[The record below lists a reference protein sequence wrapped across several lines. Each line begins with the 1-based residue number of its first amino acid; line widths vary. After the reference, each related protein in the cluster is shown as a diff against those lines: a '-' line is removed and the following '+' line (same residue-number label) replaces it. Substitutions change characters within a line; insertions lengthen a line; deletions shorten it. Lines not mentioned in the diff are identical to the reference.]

1 MYIWFYYVTNGK
13 KNSASTIELWL
24 HLRELLMSKKL
35 ESHLAIASYI
45 SYTSF
50 SFLHFFQLAY
60 QTPLYAHN
68 SIVQAELF
76 TILLHTC
83 MH

>member
-1 MYIWFYYVTNGK
+1 MHIWFYYVTNGK
-13 KNSASTIELWL
+13 KNLSIYYWVMAA
-24 HLRELLMSKKL
+24 L
-35 ESHLAIASYI
+35 ERIANVQEARVTLSYCI
-45 SYTSF
+45 IH
-50 SFLHFFQLAY
+50 FLHFFQLAY

>member
-1 MYIWFYYVTNGK
+1 MVK
-13 KNSASTIELWL
+13 KTSASTIELWL
-24 HLRELLMSKKL
+24 HLRELLLSKKL
-35 ESHLAIASYI
+35 ESHLALIASYI